1 MTRRIGALCWAAL
14 LLFALTSCGRGG
26 GEETPPEG
34 SVGVYFAVGSGTL
47 GGPAVSCEYHTLSGE
62 REPVEE
68 LMSLLLAGPDPA
80 SRLTSPFPAGVS
92 LLSWKM
98 EDGRLSLDLSE
109 QYGGLSGVDLTVADY
124 CIALTLCQLEGVE
137 SVSITVEG
145 HELVFRHTQ
154 QLRASDVILTGAEE
168 EPVYINVTLWFPRRD
183 GSGLGVE
190 TRQLMLTE
198 DDTLAG
204 AAVSALLEG
213 PAYESMLP
221 TAPEGTELLGT
232 AVEDGVCVVDLSAA
246 FLEGEPPD
254 HDLARLMVYGLVNT
268 LCSLGT
274 STVELVQIRVEGKPV
289 VSYGGMA
296 LTSPQG
302 PDFSLER

>member
-1 MTRRIGALCWAAL
+1 M
-14 LLFALTSCGRGG
+14 
-26 GEETPPEG
+26 
-34 SVGVYFAVGSGTL
+34 
-47 GGPAVSCEYHTLSGE
+47 
-62 REPVEE
+62 
-68 LMSLLLAGPDPA
+68 
-80 SRLTSPFPAGVS
+80 
-92 LLSWKM
+92 
-98 EDGRLSLDLSE
+98 
-109 QYGGLSGVDLTVADY
+109 
-124 CIALTLCQLEGVE
+124 
-137 SVSITVEG
+137 
-145 HELVFRHTQ
+145 
-154 QLRASDVILTGAEE
+154 
-168 EPVYINVTLWFPRRD
+168 
-183 GSGLGVE
+183 E

-268 LCSLGT
+268 LCSLDAT
-274 STVELVQIRVEGKPV
+274 TVELVQIRVEGQPV
-289 VSYGGMA
+289 ASYGGMA